1 MLNKDSE
8 YFWAEVVIN
17 NLTNDPDINGFVFIL
32 HNISERIKAE
42 EKLKNTNERLN
53 YHINNTPLAVVE
65 HDDLF
70 RVTFWSKRAEEIFG
84 WKEEEV
90 MGKNSF
96 DFLIYADDIEVVDD
110 KIEAMRE
117 GISESKYFEAR
128 NLTKDGNIIYC
139 RWHNSTLRDANGKV
153 SSILS
158 IIWNYTEQYM
168 MELELREAVAKFR
181 SLAEKSLVGIYIIQ
195 DNRLAYIN
203 PKFAEIFGYEE
214 SELNSSFPVKTLVD
228 ESYRKDLDNYLNHLV
243 AGKETVF
250 HEIKGVKKDGQII
263 YFELF
268 GNSTE
273 FNGKP
278 AIIGTLID
286 ITRRK
291 RAESRLR
298 KSEANMNAIF
308 NNTDIAYV
316 LVDRKLRLLSYNEA
330 AANFARKELKVK
342 ARPGDYVPDLFPP
355 GKKERMA
362 EFFGKAINGEMTEYE
377 VCYQQPDQGCNWYNV
392 RIFPISGGADVTFG
406 SIATVTDIT
415 ERKRTELNREQI
427 TKDLIYR
434 NEALNQ
440 FTYIISHNLRAPVS
454 SILGLA
460 NVLNEME
467 MTNEEKSEAIAGIAE
482 ATHKLDEVIK
492 DLNNILQVKNEVH
505 RYKEEV
511 SFSGLVAEI
520 EIYINRFYVDEKIN
534 IITDFSSLEK
544 FNTIKSYFHSIFY
557 NLISNSIK
565 YRNPRIDAVI
575 EIRSEI
581 SGDFFAL
588 TFKDNG
594 IGFNLDEV
602 GDRIFEMYRRFH
614 LHVEGKGMGLY
625 MVKTQVESLGG
636 KIIIKSEVNKGTEFR
651 LEFPI

>member
-1 MLNKDSE
+1 
-8 YFWAEVVIN
+8 
-17 NLTNDPDINGFVFIL
+17 
-32 HNISERIKAE
+32 
-42 EKLKNTNERLN
+42 
-53 YHINNTPLAVVE
+53 
-65 HDDLF
+65 
-70 RVTFWSKRAEEIFG
+70 
-84 WKEEEV
+84 
-90 MGKNSF
+90 
-96 DFLIYADDIEVVDD
+96 
-110 KIEAMRE
+110 
-117 GISESKYFEAR
+117 
-128 NLTKDGNIIYC
+128 
-139 RWHNSTLRDANGKV
+139 
-153 SSILS
+153 
-158 IIWNYTEQYM
+158 
-168 MELELREAVAKFR
+168 
-181 SLAEKSLVGIYIIQ
+181 
-195 DNRLAYIN
+195 
-203 PKFAEIFGYEE
+203 
-214 SELNSSFPVKTLVD
+214 
-228 ESYRKDLDNYLNHLV
+228 
-243 AGKETVF
+243 
-250 HEIKGVKKDGQII
+250 
-263 YFELF
+263 
-268 GNSTE
+268 
-273 FNGKP
+273 
-278 AIIGTLID
+278 LID

-362 EFFGKAINGEMTEYE
+362 EFFGKSINGEMTEYE
-377 VCYQQPDQGCNWYNV
+377 VCYQQADQGCNWYNV
-392 RIFPISGGADVTFG
+392 RIFPISGGVDVTFG

-534 IITDFSSLEK
+534 IITDFSALEK